1 SGETIDVTYDAGRVK
16 TRVTSGGE
24 SETFDWNAV
33 GDPLGFSDPTG
44 TGTWSYDPGGRPVAL
59 SHSDGSSVAWSWDV
73 LGRLAA
79 VTVTSGSGAT
89 PRTTSY
95 RYNAAGDLVEV
106 EIPEF
111 GVSSFEYDA
120 VHRLSRRTLPT
131 GVVSEWTYDL
141 RDRVSSVRHLG
152 PDGGVLAAY
161 VYTRGPLGQI
171 DRVDREDGSAVEWDY
186 DAALRVTAERRYDPA
201 GALESE
207 TAWGWDG
214 AGNRI
219 SETRSG
225 VVAAASYLPGQRL
238 QEVSVGGVATES
250 YAWDAD
256 GRLAS
261 MSREGTTWTLG
272 YDSKDALRS
281 VSDGATTI
289 DYVHDAIGRRRSA
302 SDGTRTRSFVVAPVV
317 PGGLGVVH
325 NVSDGSGGSQ
335 VGWAGTEPLAR
346 VDAGGTVRWYLGDGL
361 G

>member
-1 SGETIDVTYDAGRVK
+1 
-16 TRVTSGGE
+16 
-24 SETFDWNAV
+24 
-33 GDPLGFSDPTG
+33 
-44 TGTWSYDPGGRPVAL
+44 
-59 SHSDGSSVAWSWDV
+59 
-73 LGRLAA
+73 
-79 VTVTSGSGAT
+79 
-89 PRTTSY
+89 
-95 RYNAAGDLVEV
+95 
-106 EIPEF
+106 
-111 GVSSFEYDA
+111 
-120 VHRLSRRTLPT
+120 
-131 GVVSEWTYDL
+131 
-141 RDRVSSVRHLG
+141 
-152 PDGGVLAAY
+152 
-161 VYTRGPLGQI
+161 GPLGQI

-207 TAWGWDG
+207 TAWAWDA

-225 VVAAASYLPGQRL
+225 VVAVASYLPGQRL
-238 QEVSVGGVATES
+238 QEVTVDDVATES
-250 YAWDAD
+250 YVWDAD
-256 GRLAS
+256 GRVATF
-261 MSREGTTWTLG
+261 SREGTTWTLG

-289 DYVHDAIGRRRSA
+289 DYVHDAIGQRRSA